1 MPRRH
6 LRFEGCR
13 VLPLMMPAV
22 STCGVYSDKRA
33 RMLLLVLPPSRFCR
47 REEITS
53 VAVAAADVLL
63 AAFPLLLVER
73 SRIFPLLPPHLLA
86 T

>member
-1 MPRRH
+1 
-6 LRFEGCR
+6 
-13 VLPLMMPAV
+13 
-22 STCGVYSDKRA
+22 
-33 RMLLLVLPPSRFCR
+33 MLLLVLPPSRFCR

-73 SRIFPLLPPHLLA
+73 SRLLPLLPPHLLA